1 MKMKRVLVAMAAAA
15 VLAVSAV
22 SMTACGGGS
31 APASIDDTTWKIT
44 EMSSGGTDV
53 TAMLDSMGGATFI
66 FDDGVAYLEMMGMKE
81 EVGTYTYENGELKI
95 EGDKVEISGDT
106 ISYQMGSDKLVMK
119 KK

>member
-1 MKMKRVLVAMAAAA
+1 MKMKRIAVALAAAA

-22 SMTACGGGS
+22 SMTACGG

-53 TAMLDSMGGATFI
+53 TAMLDSMGGASCT
-66 FDDGVAYLEMMGMKE
+66 FDDGVMYLEMMGQKQTI
-81 EVGTYTYENGELKI
+81 GSYTYENGQLVI
-95 EGDKVEISGDT
+95 EGDNVSINGDT

-119 KK
+119 KQ